1 MPAPMSGQE
10 AADFWI
16 QKGNYPKALLALRP
30 LVNESPDNANLFYQ
44 IGYCLV
50 KMGQYEEAHQELQR
64 ALSIDPNHAEAKKL
78 LDRVDYNPDAEGAHS
93 IPDDIFNDA
102 IASSRV
108 LKRIA
113 CPQCGAELLKGA
125 RDCSHCKYVFP
136 QYKLVKAIT
145 SVVIVIAFLAGGR
158 YYFLGPDAFVLPMP
172 TLNQTAGFFV
182 GFLQTV
188 TTLFVA
194 ALLTNYCELDKA
206 WNFEWKLDLGAS
218 VLTAICMAP
227 INMYAFL
234 LIKEISKIPGWAI
247 FLLGVRIFVFI
258 ATVLFLVLFF
268 QRKIIYLVLLVL
280 TYYCIS
286 PLFYLLFTPLRW
298 LAGII

>member
-1 MPAPMSGQE
+1 MRTPMSGQQ

-16 QKGNYPKALLALRP
+16 EKGNYPKALLALRP
-30 LVNESPDNANLFYQ
+30 LVKESPDDAQLFYQ
-44 IGYCLV
+44 IGFCLFKV
-50 KMGQYEEAHQELQR
+50 GQYEEAQHQLQH
-64 ALSIDPNHAEAKKL
+64 ALECAPDHTGAQKL
-78 LDRVDYNPDAEGAHS
+78 LGRIDYNPDAEGAHS

-102 IASSRV
+102 IATNRV

-145 SVVIVIAFLAGGR
+145 SVIIVIAFLAGGR
-158 YYFLGPDAFVLPMP
+158 YYFLGPDAFGWPEITFHDLAVFSV
-172 TLNQTAGFFV
+172 GFF
-182 GFLQTV
+182 QTV

-194 ALLTNYCELDKA
+194 ALLTNYAEPDKA

-218 VLTAICMAP
+218 AFTALCVALVKTWT
-227 INMYAFL
+227 FF
-234 LIKEISKIPGWAI
+234 LIKEISKIPGWGI
-247 FLLGVRIFVFI
+247 FLWGVALFEFFL
-258 ATVLFLVLFF
+258 TLFLVFLFF
-268 QRKIIYLVLLVL
+268 QRRFIYFLLLVL

-286 PLFYLLFTPLRW
+286 PLFYVLFSPLRW